1 MFALEKISERKIV
14 LLCKN
19 KKKCKINTFLEIL
32 VF

>member
-14 LLCKN
+14 LLKN